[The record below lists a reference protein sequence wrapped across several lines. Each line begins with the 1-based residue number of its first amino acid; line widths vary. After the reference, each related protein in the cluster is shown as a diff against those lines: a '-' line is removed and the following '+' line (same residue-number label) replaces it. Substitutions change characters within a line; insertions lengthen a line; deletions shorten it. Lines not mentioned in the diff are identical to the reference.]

1 MASGCFMNTPLP
13 WWIYWRGHFSLP
25 KKPTQS
31 ACFSPLS
38 PSFKNSL
45 WTWTGP
51 ELTRNSWLFF
61 FPPLLHPEQTNQTAA
76 LNASPSCC
84 SSWAPAVQST
94 AFRALVFACCSYL
107 LHGVPHKVVPLII
120 KVQLSL
126 MPKSSNLPF
135 GEKVCRKYI
144 HLAQSSHSSA
154 WCSPE
159 MGGKMSE
166 REPGVHSGCVCVCV
180 CVSTDSGSRGRKW
193 VRKQQLHRAAACCMT
208 VRANF
213 HMFRLIFPTFRC
225 LNAHRLTSIFNIIP
239 Y

>member
-1 MASGCFMNTPLP
+1 M
-13 WWIYWRGHFSLP
+13 
-25 KKPTQS
+25 
-31 ACFSPLS
+31 
-38 PSFKNSL
+38 
-45 WTWTGP
+45 
-51 ELTRNSWLFF
+51 
-61 FPPLLHPEQTNQTAA
+61 
-76 LNASPSCC
+76 
-84 SSWAPAVQST
+84 QST

-107 LHGVPHKVVPLII
+107 LHGVPHKVLPLII

-159 MGGKMSE
+159 MGEKMSE